1 MTDGR
6 LLLSD
11 LQSLMTLTLDWVI
24 RHTVMHH
31 SSTCM
36 YIPNFIK
43 IGKTFFLDGLTAG
56 TPPSSRSHDT
66 KTRTNLKNPAQSN
79 LDIVL

>member
-11 LQSLMTLTLDWVI
+11 LQSLVTLTLDWVI

-43 IGKTFFLDGLTAG
+43 IGKTFFSG
-56 TPPSSRSHDT
+56 
-66 KTRTNLKNPAQSN
+66 RTNRRDPSKFKVTWHKN
-79 LDIVL
+79 